1 MGAVIALTGLF
12 YLRLVLALPAAAP
25 PLAQLGLLVPYVVAT
40 ICLSIVVQIA
50 LAVFSRRDANRPAD
64 ERERLAIHKA
74 GHWAGIVLAVIVV
87 SAALAYPWQTSG
99 GRLFQAVIGGLILSQ
114 LAEYGLQIVFFRRGA

>member
-1 MGAVIALTGLF
+1 LGAAPLAIVIPFTLL
-12 YLRLVLALPAAAP
+12 LVVASVVAQVTMAILMPRDAAA
-25 PLAQLGLLVPYVVAT
+25 A
-40 ICLSIVVQIA
+40 
-50 LAVFSRRDANRPAD
+50 AD